1 MGVVLFPVIGVI
13 VLLRKTAGHQEEL
26 DRSFERIRLLE
37 DKVHML
43 ERSTP
48 VTPWESP
55 LSQTETALEPAEL
68 SQVPVGSP
76 VAALPHAA
84 TPSGIRKAISSFI
97 HEGNLWAAG
106 GILFL
111 IAAFAML
118 IVYLARHGFFTV
130 EMGIAAAAVTGL
142 GMLVFGWRLRG
153 RRPLYFLL
161 LQGGGAGILYLAV
174 FAAHKFTPYFP
185 APVSIL
191 LMSVLIPLVVFL
203 ALFQNSQP
211 LVIFGFL
218 GGFAAPLLLADT
230 GGGHTFFFSY
240 YLVLD
245 LGVLAIGYFRPWQ
258 GLNLL
263 AFLCTLGVSL
273 FWVMSRYGPAA
284 FWTTEPFIMAFIGV
298 FTLLEIHLLGDKNT
312 NQEER
317 LHLNGS
323 DILMILATPFGGALL
338 QWRIF
343 SYIPHGYAII
353 SSIFSVLYLL
363 LSLTI
368 LKRMGK
374 ALRPVA
380 EGYLA
385 LALLLANL
393 VMLLELPLHI
403 TSAVWAVEGVVV
415 IFFSRRLRDSLGL
428 NHLRVMATGF
438 ILHSAGAIA
447 FVLERSPVNSGT
459 RFTGS
464 LIIALSAFIILVLI
478 NRFKKSPAQTPEGNL
493 VNLELWLPQVSLI
506 LGIWAYTWWFGGW
519 FFELPRFPGN
529 EHLGSI
535 YPWTAFFILCSVTSI
550 GAFGMARYFQCQ
562 VFKIGVIPVL
572 AFATLQPLGVLLK
585 GLAVSRDFFI
595 YNFFEPPNQWG
606 WLLFFA
612 VQPVLLVIQGREVA
626 AKKPGAKLHGVWL
639 FLAILITLGVLTS
652 TLRAQTKLWNLAESW
667 TSLAGILPVIASLV
681 LLSRLSV
688 SPLPL
693 FGVSISL
700 NASTLPLVYWKLLG
714 CILPLLLCA
723 IAGLWFLV
731 MLFFAGNPSPLP
743 VYLPVLSPLDIQQG
757 LCIAAILRWLLRA
770 RMLPE
775 SRGRHM
781 EKIALILGDLMI
793 FLWIMAIIARSC
805 HFYQGIPL
813 SLVPASPEFHRCL
826 FIFWALY
833 GIAHI
838 IGGHKRAQRPI
849 WIAGAVLTVTDIGKL
864 LIFDLADTGALPR
877 IVSFFIAGLILLF
890 IGWAAPLP
898 PVLKAKPEHQEE
910 EPDQSK

>member
-1 MGVVLFPVIGVI
+1 LVFLTIILMGVVLFPVIGVI
-13 VLLRKTAGHQEEL
+13 MLLRKTAGHQEEL

-37 DKVHML
+37 DKVRML
-43 ERSTP
+43 ERISAQ
-48 VTPWESP
+48 VTSWEAP
-55 LSQTETALEPAEL
+55 LSQTETTMEPAEL
-68 SQVPVGSP
+68 PQVPVCSAVTP
-76 VAALPHAA
+76 VSHAA
-84 TPSGIRKAISSFI
+84 VPSGIRKAISSFI
-97 HEGNLWAAG
+97 HRGNLWAAG
-106 GILFL
+106 GILLL

-130 EMGIAAAAVTGL
+130 EMGIAAAALTGL

-153 RRPLYFLL
+153 PLYFLL

-174 FAAHKFTPYFP
+174 FAAHKFTPSFS

-230 GGGHTFFFSY
+230 GGGHTFLFSY

-245 LGVLAIGYFRPWQ
+245 LGVLVIGYFRRWQ

-263 AFLCTLGVSL
+263 ALLCTLGFSL

-284 FWTTEPFIMAFIGV
+284 FWTTEPFLMAFIGL

-312 NQEER
+312 NQE

-323 DILMILATPFGGALL
+323 DIVMMLATPFGAALL

-363 LSLTI
+363 LSLSI

-385 LALLLANL
+385 LAVLLANL
-393 VMLLELPLHI
+393 VIPLELPLHI
-403 TSAVWAVEGVVV
+403 TSAVWAAEGVVV

-438 ILHSAGAIA
+438 ILHIAGA
-447 FVLERSPVNSGT
+447 FVLEPFPSGASPFPSP

-464 LIIALSAFIILVLI
+464 LIIALSAFAILVLI

-493 VNLELWLPQVSLI
+493 ADLESWLPQVLLI

-519 FFELPRFPGN
+519 FFELARFPGN
-529 EHLGSI
+529 EHPGNI
-535 YPWTAFFILCSVTSI
+535 YPWTTFFILCSVTSL
-550 GAFGMARYFQCQ
+550 GAFGTAHYFQCH
-562 VFKIGVIPVL
+562 VFKIGAIPAL
-572 AFATLQPLGVLLK
+572 AFATLQPLVVLLK

-595 YNFFEPPNQWG
+595 YNFFATPNQWG

-626 AKKPGAKLHGVWL
+626 AKKPKLHGVWL
-639 FLAILITLGVLTS
+639 FLVILITLGVLTS

-667 TSLAGILPVIASLV
+667 TSLAGILPVIASLA
-681 LLSRLSV
+681 LLSRLSASLFGV
-688 SPLPL
+688 SLSPLPL
-693 FGVSISL
+693 
-700 NASTLPLVYWKLLG
+700 VYRKLLG
-714 CILPLLLCA
+714 FILPLLLCA

-743 VYLPVLSPLDIQQG
+743 VYLPILSPLDIQQG
-757 LCIAAILRWLLRA
+757 LCIAAVLHWLLRGQI
-770 RMLPE
+770 LPE
-775 SRGRHM
+775 SRGRRM
-781 EKIALILGDLMI
+781 EKMALILGDLMV

-813 SLVPASPEFHRCL
+813 SQVPASPEFHRCL

-838 IGGHKRAQRPI
+838 IGGHKRSQRPI

-910 EPDQSK
+910 KPDQLE